1 MAIVFKTPG
10 VIPLEAFTT
19 FGINT
24 KPNTTSPIGFF
35 GTGLKYAV
43 AVLCRIGVE
52 VEVWSGDVCYVF
64 YASKAKFRD
73 KEFNFIR
80 MKRKHGALSKWVGHA
95 KLPFTTELG
104 KNWELWQAFRELES
118 NTRDE
123 LGQTFAA
130 PEDNGA
136 EIIGQP
142 GYSLVIVRGDDFAK
156 VYEHRDQVFLPGAV
170 ASVPG
175 GGTAQVFDV
184 PSEHMYYRG
193 LRVWTPQK
201 KTIVTWNI
209 VGQMTLTE
217 DRTIASQWMAAYY
230 AARHVV
236 SSTDKNFI
244 KKVLQADEN
253 HWEHSLD
260 YSETSH
266 APTQEFLEVAR
277 IYGRRS
283 HLGGY
288 LHTYDPAPPK
298 RFDDW
303 RLEVLDVLSPREGD
317 TVQWDEVNKQIRKH
331 HAKLIGCL
339 RESYN
344 REFPPKPVDTLDD
357 VLGDSKFI
365 NGDEPP
371 TPHPLTPV
379 LGAAAVMVGTDYND
393 IEARVL
399 AQPETQE
406 QVAEHLAGTVDFA
419 GTVTGRLNVPGPET
433 QELPDNGV
441 PEKPEPMHPDFPA
454 AVAAVKA
461 DEDDMP
467 F

>member
-1 MAIVFKTPG
+1 MTIVFKTPG
-10 VIPLEAFTT
+10 IIPLEAFTT

-52 VEVWSGDVCYVF
+52 VEVWAGETCYVF

-80 MKRKHGALSKWVGHA
+80 MKRKHGALSKWVGHT

-104 KNWELWQAFRELES
+104 KNWELWQAYRELES

-123 LGQTFAA
+123 LGQSFEA
-130 PEDNGA
+130 PEENGA

-142 GYSLVIVRGDDFAK
+142 DYSLVIVRGREFAK
-156 VYEHRDQVFLPGAV
+156 VWGHRDQVFLPGAV
-170 ASVPG
+170 ASVAG
-175 GGTAQVFDV
+175 GGTAQVFDR
-184 PSEHMYYRG
+184 PSEHVYYRG

-201 KTIVTWNI
+201 KTVVTWNI

-217 DRTIASQWMAAYY
+217 DRTISSQWMAAYY

-236 SSTDKNFI
+236 SSTDKEFI
-244 KKVLQADEN
+244 KKILQCGEN
-253 HWEHSLD
+253 FWEHNLD
-260 YSETSH
+260 FSETSH
-266 APTQEFLEVAR
+266 APSKEFLEVAR

-283 HLGGY
+283 HLAGY
-288 LHTYDPAPPK
+288 LGTWDPAPPK

-303 RLEVLDVLSPREGD
+303 RLEMLDVLAPREGD
-317 TVQWDEVNKQIRKH
+317 TVQWDEVNKQVRKH
-331 HAKLIGCL
+331 HAKLVGCL

-344 REFPPKPVDTLDD
+344 RDFPPAPAADTLDD
-357 VLGDSKFI
+357 VLGDGKFI

-371 TPHPLTPV
+371 MPEPLSDY
-379 LGAAAVMVGTDYND
+379 LSGTMSD
-393 IEARVL
+393 
-399 AQPETQE
+399 
-406 QVAEHLAGTVDFA
+406 A
-419 GTVTGRLNVPGPET
+419 GTVTGRLHPAVSEMEEAEVDSDDYVEAVDGHIDLT
-433 QELPDNGV
+433 GGV
-441 PEKPEPMHPDFPA
+441 PETGDPVHPEFPA
-454 AVAAVKA
+454 AAAAAKA